1 MKYFLALLLATVFSG
16 VAIAEDDTEVQIAN
30 YDQDDDGLL
39 SKEEASA
46 DAELSARFDELDVNA
61 DGQLGE
67 DEIDSGPV
75 DDFDEIGE
83 DPVDE

>member
-1 MKYFLALLLATVFSG
+1 MKYLLALLMAAMFSG
-16 VAIAEDDTEVQIAN
+16 VAIAEDDTEAHIAN
-30 YDQDDDGLL
+30 YDRNDDGLL
-39 SKEEASA
+39 SKTEVSS
-46 DAELSARFDELDVNA
+46 DPELAARFDELDVNA

-67 DEIDSGPV
+67 DEIDSGPI